1 METQEEVVT
10 RVPKASTGKHDNE
23 KMALKEKVSYGLGD
37 VASNLIY
44 TVITTYLTFYFTD
57 VFGLGAAAVG
67 TMMLVVRFVD
77 MIDSPIFG
85 VLIDRTN
92 TRWGKSRPWILWFC
106 IPFALSS
113 MLLFMGPDLSE
124 SGKLVYA
131 YIFYI
136 ASSVLYAAVNNPL
149 TTMLSSMSNNVQ
161 ERTVANI
168 FRMVG
173 GQIGGLIVNLSLL
186 PLVAFFGN
194 GNQQQGFFYTMTLFS
209 SVGVIMFLVTFWN
222 TRERV
227 QGVAG
232 NEAVPLKDGLK
243 AIKGNKPWLI
253 VSLLGLVFFMMYIIK
268 LSAGIYYITYN
279 LGQQELVPTVN
290 TLGMMTLVGML
301 AVPFL
306 TKKYSKRA
314 LVIAGMVINI
324 AGMLVIWAG
333 GDQIGFILAGTV
345 ISAIGLG
352 LPGGLIFT
360 LMADTVDYGEWKSG
374 IRSQGLLVSAA
385 GIGIKLGSG
394 LGGAIPAWMLAAGG
408 YVPNQEQTAA
418 ALTAITTSYIWLPVL
433 FSVLAIVIMFF
444 YKFEKPH
451 DEIIAELEY
460 RRAQSLKRRKSQ

>member
-1 METQEEVVT
+1 MAVREEVVR
-10 RVPKASTGKHDNE
+10 RVTEIHSGISSKTHKIP
-23 KMALKEKVSYGLGD
+23 LKEKVSYGLGD

-92 TRWGKSRPWILWFC
+92 TKWGKSRPWILWFC

-113 MLLFMGPDLSE
+113 VLLFMGPDLSQ
-124 SGKLVYA
+124 SGKLIYA

-149 TTMLSSMSNNVQ
+149 TTMLSSMSSDVQ
-161 ERTVANI
+161 ERTVANT
-168 FRMVG
+168 FRMFG

-186 PLVAFFGN
+186 PLVAYFG
-194 GNQQQGFFYTMTLFS
+194 GGDQQKGFFYTMTIFS
-209 SVGVIMFLVTFWN
+209 AVGVIMFLITFFN

-227 QGVAG
+227 QSASG
-232 NEAVPLKDGLK
+232 NEAVPLREGLK
-243 AIKGNKPWLI
+243 ALKGNKPW
-253 VSLLGLVFFMMYIIK
+253 VVVALLGLVFFTMYIIK

-279 LGQQELVPTVN
+279 LGRKDLVTTVN
-290 TLGMMTLVGML
+290 TLGMMTLIGIL
-301 AVPFL
+301 LVPFL
-306 TKKYSKRA
+306 TKFFSKRKV
-314 LVIAGMVINI
+314 VIAGIIINI
-324 AGMLVIWAG
+324 IGLLMIWIG
-333 GDQIGFILAGTV
+333 GSEVSMILAGTV

-352 LPGGLIFT
+352 LPAGLLFT
-360 LMADTVDYGEWKSG
+360 LMADAVDYGEWKSG
-374 IRSQGLLVSAA
+374 VRAQGLLVSAS

-394 LGGAIPAWMLAAGG
+394 LGAAIPAWMLAAGG
-408 YVPNQEQTAA
+408 YVANQTQTES
-418 ALTAITTSYIWLPVL
+418 ALTAITISYIWLPIILSAVSIL
-433 FSVLAIVIMFF
+433 IMAFF
-444 YKFEKPH
+444 KFEKPH

-460 RRAQSLKRRKSQ
+460 RRAQQR